1 MSAQAIITH
10 HMLPGNFC
18 GRTQRNQATKP
29 DNAPTTV
36 ETMMFQASRS
46 GSVTHLSAG
55 IAAFR
60 H

>member
-10 HMLPGNFC
+10 QMLPGNFC

-29 DNAPTTV
+29 ARAPTTV
-36 ETMMFQASRS
+36 ETMMIQALTI